1 MAIKDVTPANR
12 SIVTPIDGMRTI
24 VDTRRFIAPDHLV
37 DTIARGYALEVKTSL
52 PITKPVDRSITSHL
66 TKVTYG

>member
-1 MAIKDVTPANR
+1 MAIKDVDPSSRNV
-12 SIVTPIDGMRTI
+12 IVPIEGMRTI

-37 DTIARGYALEVKTSL
+37 DTLARGYALEIKTSIS
-52 PITKPVDRSITSHL
+52 ITREVDRATITHL